1 MPQNL
6 GNTQTMNVVWT
17 FLQPVVFSWALLL
30 TLLASSLSYAQEGTV
45 NSRLS
50 ANTITRDESVTLEIV
65 AVGLDKELDLSSL
78 EKDFDVAGRS
88 SSREVNSI
96 LSASGELRTTSIVT
110 WTVQLHPKDVGVFTV
125 PSVRVGDVTSQS
137 HTLTVN
143 DLPKGAQRDIFIE
156 ASVDTT
162 TPWVQSQVLMTL
174 KVFQAIEIVDGG
186 LDVPE
191 ADDLV
196 VERLGEDVRSTE
208 TRDGRQYSVTTRRFA
223 LFPQK
228 SGEITL
234 KPITLSV
241 SVPADP
247 NRVRTFFSP
256 TRKLTRRSDSITLN
270 VKPRPESGTAWWL
283 PAKAVQLNSQW
294 IGDINNATVD
304 QPLTRTIT
312 IRASGV
318 ADSQLPDINIPA
330 VEGASLYAEQPV
342 RQLGANQ
349 QGLVSELTLKWAL
362 IPQRVG
368 QVSLPPVAVEWF
380 NTSTGQ
386 IEKATLAAETIKV
399 TSSAASNS
407 VQRPDADIINSAVT
421 PQQTIRSAPG
431 SVAQDTSAD
440 ETAVATSGAA
450 GLESRVI
457 ALQDEVSFWRSLLIG
472 VLVLWLGSAMLF
484 WWAKSRSN
492 RGEGTEPLR
501 RKLGAVKN
509 AASQSLSNMQPL
521 GGVAASCKS
530 GELETI
536 RSAIIEWSSR
546 QWPDNTPLSLTD
558 VAGRLP
564 VGAARTLIADLDA
577 ALYSQRGRDGDTTPL
592 RNRLQEL
599 PELLKNAVTSNQ
611 ADQPRSGVS
620 SGKELPAL

>member
-110 WTVQLHPKDVGVFTV
+110 WTVQLLPKDVGVFTV
-125 PSVRVGDVTSQS
+125 PSVRVGDVSSQS

-191 ADDLV
+191 ADDLL
-196 VERLGEDVRSTE
+196 VERLGEDIRSTE

-270 VKPRPESGTAWWL
+270 VRPRPGSGTAWWL

-362 IPQRVG
+362 IPQRIG
-368 QVSLPPVAVEWF
+368 QVSLPPVVVEWF

-386 IEKATLAAETIKV
+386 VEKATLAAETINV
-399 TSSAASNS
+399 SSSAAADSA
-407 VQRPDADIINSAVT
+407 QRPVTDITQPAVT
-421 PQQTIRSAPG
+421 PKETTGTSPG
-431 SVAQDTSAD
+431 LIARDPESDQPV
-440 ETAVATSGAA
+440 VVNSGMA
-450 GLESRVI
+450 GLESRVM
-457 ALQDEVSFWRSLLIG
+457 ALQDEVSFWRSLLIA
-472 VLVLWLGSAMLF
+472 VLVLWLGSAMFF
-484 WWAKSRSN
+484 WWAKSRSKRTAGN
-492 RGEGTEPLR
+492 EPLR

-536 RSAIIEWSSR
+536 RSAIIEWSGR

-577 ALYSQRGRDGDTTPL
+577 ALYSQHGRDEDAAPL
-592 RNRLQEL
+592 RNRLQKL
-599 PELLKNAVTSNQ
+599 PELLKNAVTTNQ
-611 ADQPRSGVS
+611 ADQPLSGVS

>member
-17 FLQPVVFSWALLL
+17 FLQAILISWTLLL

-50 ANTITRDESVTLEIV
+50 ASTITRDESVTLEIV
-65 AVGLDKELDLSSL
+65 AIGLDKELDLSSL

-110 WTVQLHPKDVGVFTV
+110 WTVQLLPKDVGVFTV
-125 PSVRVGDVTSQS
+125 PSVRVGDVSSQS

-368 QVSLPPVAVEWF
+368 QVSLPPVVVEWF

-386 IEKATLAAETIKV
+386 VEKATLAAETISV
-399 TSSAASNS
+399 TSSAAANS
-407 VQRPDADIINSAVT
+407 VQRPAAEITNSAVT

-431 SVAQDTSAD
+431 SVVQDTSAD
-440 ETAVATSGAA
+440 ETAVATGGEV

-484 WWAKSRSN
+484 WWAKARSN

-577 ALYSQRGRDGDTTPL
+577 ALYSQRGRDEDSTAL
-592 RNRLQEL
+592 RDRLQEL